1 MLRTWRFTMTESTLR
16 DIMRAERL
24 SLREGTDYQ
33 RIRNLEKALKIVLP
47 PRSQSDRTCFRRIAE
62 WLSEKCSSGLFNL
75 DEMLPR
81 IIDYAL
87 EATSPGAL
95 NPPAVFMS
103 ILKKELK
110 YPN

>member
-1 MLRTWRFTMTESTLR
+1 MIASS
-16 DIMRAERL
+16 L
-24 SLREGTDYQ
+24 SVKEGPLYQ
-33 RIRNLEKALKIVLP
+33 RVVHLEKTLKIVIP
-47 PRSQSDRTCFRRIAE
+47 PKSVSDRTCYRKVAN
-62 WLSEKCSSGLFNL
+62 WMLEKCNIGRFKP

-87 EATSPGAL
+87 EATSPGAR

-103 ILKKELK
+103 ILKKELN

>member
-1 MLRTWRFTMTESTLR
+1 MTESTLR

-24 SLREGTDYQ
+24 SVREGPDSQ
-33 RIRNLEKALKIVLP
+33 RIAHFEKALKIVLP
-47 PRSQSDRTCFRRIAE
+47 PRSQSDRTCFRNIAKWISKKYE
-62 WLSEKCSSGLFNL
+62 SGIFYNL
-75 DEMLPR
+75 DEIFSR

-87 EATSPGAL
+87 EATSPGAK

-103 ILKKELK
+103 ILKKELN